1 MHHTGLSMDQRDSA
15 EEIDSD
21 KQTLCF
27 SCGQSHA
34 PDDNHS
40 YTYPEEVDDDLVC
53 HICLQPL
60 LQPMDTPCGHTY
72 CTACLTN
79 LLLEKDFCPVDRKP
93 VMLQHCKKSNIL
105 VNKLLDK
112 LLVMCPFPDHCQDIV
127 QRCDLESHLKNRCK
141 GAAHYGLSGDR
152 KRWPQDDNNTD
163 CTANMTI
170 ATVPSELSS
179 SAAVTVLTEDLG
191 LVNPAFASSAEDSLS
206 EGCSENPSRS
216 NSKKFRNFERNSTR
230 SRSFK
235 KLNRA
240 FSVLRR
246 TKSGIEITSLANE
259 NRDITQ
265 ATTTFHEQ
273 VLPRYHLIPDGE
285 ITSIKINRSSASEK
299 LGISVVGGNESPLV
313 HIIIQD
319 VYRDNAIARDGRLL
333 PGDMIL
339 KVNGIDISNVPHSYA
354 LSTLKQP
361 CQVIK
366 LTVLREQKY
375 RCRSTAYSLE
385 HHHTR
390 DDSFH
395 IILTKSYQDEQLG
408 IKLVRKQDEE
418 GVFVFN
424 LLEGGV
430 AARDRQLRE
439 NDRVLAINGHDLRHG
454 TPESAAQLIQVSE
467 ERVHFVVSR
476 QTRQQTPDILQE
488 GNTNNGNSSL
498 PCSDGRNSP
507 NKNFLHA
514 VTCHEKIVTVHKE
527 PSESLGMIVA
537 GGIACRDW
545 DLPIYVTSVEPD
557 GVLGRDGRIKRGN
570 ILLNVNGLELTGIT
584 RSEAV
589 TILKNI
595 SSPVTL
601 KALELRGYETSEVN
615 NLNSPP
621 DPNHNFQENDEW
633 SLPWVTWLG
642 LPRYLYSCRD
652 ITLRKSTGSLGFC
665 VVGGFEESHGNQPF
679 FIKSVVEGTPAYNDG
694 RIRCGD
700 MLLAVNSKT
709 TSGMTHASLVKMLKE
724 VRGKV
729 MLTLLSWPGSYL

>member
-1 MHHTGLSMDQRDSA
+1 MAMKT
-15 EEIDSD
+15 
-21 KQTLCF
+21 
-27 SCGQSHA
+27 
-34 PDDNHS
+34 
-40 YTYPEEVDDDLVC
+40 
-53 HICLQPL
+53 
-60 LQPMDTPCGHTY
+60 
-72 CTACLTN
+72 
-79 LLLEKDFCPVDRKP
+79 LLLLVLPWLSPANYIDN
-93 VMLQHCKKSNIL
+93 LGNLHIL
-105 VNKLLDK
+105 YSEL
-112 LLVMCPFPDHCQDIV
+112 
-127 QRCDLESHLKNRCK
+127 CK
-141 GAAHYGLSGDR
+141 GATHYGLSGDK
-152 KRWPQDDNNTD
+152 KRWFQDDNNTD
-163 CTANMTI
+163 CTSNMTV
-170 ATVPSELSS
+170 ATVPSEISS

-191 LVNPAFASSAEDSLS
+191 LVNPAFTSSTEDSHS
-206 EGCSENPSRS
+206 ETSSENPSRS
-216 NSKKFRNFERNSTR
+216 NSKKFRHFERNSTR

-240 FSVLRR
+240 LSVLRR
-246 TKSGIEITSLANE
+246 TKSGLEMTNLADE

-265 ATTTFHEQ
+265 ATATFYEQ
-273 VLPRYHLIPDGE
+273 ALPRYHLIPDGE
-285 ITSIKINRSSASEK
+285 ITSIKINRFSASEK

-319 VYRDNAIARDGRLL
+319 IYRDSAIARDGRLL
-333 PGDMIL
+333 AGDIIL

-375 RCRSTAYSLE
+375 RCRSIAYPLE
-385 HHHTR
+385 HHHMR

-395 IILTKSYQDEQLG
+395 IIITKSYQDEQLG
-408 IKLVRKQDEE
+408 IKLVRNPDEN

-424 LLEGGV
+424 LLEGGL
-430 AARDRQLRE
+430 AARDGQFRL

-454 TPESAAQLIQVSE
+454 SPEAAAQLIQASE

-488 GNTNNGNSSL
+488 GNASNGNNSL
-498 PCSDGRNSP
+498 PCPDGRNSP

-527 PSESLGMIVA
+527 PYESLGMIVA
-537 GGIACRDW
+537 GGVACRDW
-545 DLPIYVTSVEPD
+545 DLPIYVTCVEPD
-557 GVLGRDGRIKRGN
+557 GVLGRDGRIKRGD

-589 TILKNI
+589 AILKNI
-595 SSPVTL
+595 SSPVAL
-601 KALELRGYETSEVN
+601 KALELRGCETSEVN
-615 NLNSPP
+615 NLSSPS

-652 ITLRKSTGSLGFC
+652 IVLRKSTGSLGFC
-665 VVGGFEESHGNQPF
+665 VIGGFEESHGNQPF
-679 FIKSVVEGTPAYNDG
+679 FIKFVVEGTPAYNDG

-700 MLLAVNSKT
+700 MLLAVNNKT
-709 TSGMTHASLVKMLKE
+709 TSGITHASLVKMLKE
-724 VRGKV
+724 LRGKV
-729 MLTLLSWPGSYL
+729 MLTILSWPGSFL